1 MFSVLAEEGSS
12 NQTPIP
18 LDAQSRAR
26 YAAAASCFLANPRS
40 DALGITDYRK
50 ELHGVARK
58 STATRDTFTEALAI
72 RI

>member
-12 NQTPIP
+12 NQAPIP

-26 YAAAASCFLANPRS
+26 YAAAASCLLSNPRS

-58 STATRDTFTEALAI
+58 STATRDTFTEELLI
-72 RI
+72 LI